1 MKSKESGKLKNKGNL
16 NELVDAQEA
25 IKRNEYKKPRPYT
38 RRNAIPTDQD
48 KKIVYSYAAYGA
60 TNEDIA
66 AILGMDNK
74 TLTKRF
80 PEELI
85 SGRAT
90 AKNTIAQRLYV
101 IAIGKDAVI
110 HPDTNQVIA
119 AAIKPNLSALIF
131 LAKTRLGWKET
142 AVLEQNVQVQSPG
155 VQIYL
160 PDNGMRCEGD
170 NE

>member
-1 MKSKESGKLKNKGNL
+1 MDPK
-16 NELVDAQEA
+16 EA
-25 IKRNEYKKPRPYT
+25 IKRNEYKKPRAYT
-38 RRNAIPTDQD
+38 PRNVEPTDQD

-80 PEELI
+80 PEELL

-90 AKNTIAQRLYV
+90 AKNTIAQRLYN
-101 IAIGKDAVI
+101 IAIGKDAII
-110 HPDTNQVIA
+110 HPDTKEVIA
-119 AAIKPNLSALIF
+119 PAIKPNLSALIF

-142 AVLEQNVQVQSPG
+142 AVLEQNVQVQSAG

-160 PDNGMRCEGD
+160 PDNGMRCED
-170 NE
+170 DKDE